1 LETPSGLKRLGEYW
15 RVNRTPTARSQPPPV
30 VEPLERFCRCARH
43 ARSAILSS
51 PDMADFGTIMALR
64 IPVGVET
71 IVAQDRSRSG
81 FMRACIRSH
90 NGVDSQQMMLPCCS
104 T

>member
-1 LETPSGLKRLGEYW
+1 
-15 RVNRTPTARSQPPPV
+15 
-30 VEPLERFCRCARH
+30 
-43 ARSAILSS
+43 
-51 PDMADFGTIMALR
+51 MADFGTIMALR